1 MSGSGTG
8 TVATSVDDDESA
20 YIAATR
26 AYAQLTVQTAAE
38 DAAGTNT
45 NANILYDS
53 QSEIQ
58 GNWTLF
64 YADAL
69 ERIGKDETFY
79 NVSLT
84 TIETKKAIAYLVE
97 HYFYQRL
104 KDFDADE
111 ITNEG
116 YKIKR
121 NPGRASTS
129 ALNKY
134 NELMAFA
141 ASYVDRVSTGT
152 HPDTYIETAD
162 NPTENYPDAWLS
174 PIGDPEEIDELD

>member
-1 MSGSGTG
+1 M
-8 TVATSVDDDESA
+8 TVSEADAITATTA
-20 YIAATR
+20 YS
-26 AYAQLTVQTAAE
+26 QLTVQTSEQSSAS
-38 DAAGTNT
+38 TNT
-45 NANILYDS
+45 NANILYSS

-64 YADAL
+64 YEDAL

-84 TIETKKAIAYLVE
+84 DIETKKAIAYLVE

-116 YKIKR
+116 YKI
-121 NPGRASTS
+121 
-129 ALNKY
+129 
-134 NELMAFA
+134 
-141 ASYVDRVSTGT
+141 
-152 HPDTYIETAD
+152 
-162 NPTENYPDAWLS
+162 
-174 PIGDPEEIDELD
+174 

>member
-1 MSGSGTG
+1 M
-8 TVATSVDDDESA
+8 TVSEADAITATTA
-20 YIAATR
+20 YS
-26 AYAQLTVQTAAE
+26 QLTVQTSAE
-38 DAAGTNT
+38 SSGSTNT
-45 NANILYDS
+45 NANILYSS
-53 QSEIQ
+53 QSAIQ

-69 ERIGKDETFY
+69 ERIGKDELFY

-84 TIETKKAIAYLVE
+84 DIETKKAIAYLVE

>member
-1 MSGSGTG
+1 M
-8 TVATSVDDDESA
+8 TVSEADAITATTA
-20 YIAATR
+20 YS
-26 AYAQLTVQTAAE
+26 QLTVQTSEQSSAS
-38 DAAGTNT
+38 TNT
-45 NANILYDS
+45 NANILYNS

-69 ERIGKDETFY
+69 ERIGKDELFY

-84 TIETKKAIAYLVE
+84 DIETKKAIAYLVE